1 MLNVSIKVRRAMARM
16 RAVIT
21 AGVAVLVLIPAGAMA
36 GETADRLLRCT
47 EQSDDTQ
54 RLACYDRL
62 AAQHR
67 KPAPPGRGEGGEAS
81 GPRLPEA
88 EAEQW
93 FGMESRAATSGLGAI
108 TANVVGG
115 FTGWDGNT
123 QFELDNGQ
131 VWVQT
136 TADRFRHTG
145 ADLPVVIRRGA
156 LGGFLLSPDG
166 LKRSVRVR
174 RIR

>member
-1 MLNVSIKVRRAMARM
+1 MLNVANNMCWAMARL
-16 RAVIT
+16 RAAIA
-21 AGVAVLVLIPAGAMA
+21 AGAAVLVLIPAGAAA
-36 GETADRLLRCT
+36 GETVERLLRCA
-47 EQSDDTQ
+47 EQSDAAQ
-54 RLACYDRL
+54 RLDCYDKL
-62 AAQHR
+62 AAQYR
-67 KPAPPGRGEGGEAS
+67 EPVATDGGEAS
-81 GPRLPEA
+81 EPRLSA
-88 EAEQW
+88 ADAEQW
-93 FGMESRAATSGLGAI
+93 FGMESRAAASGLNEV

-115 FTGWDGNT
+115 FTGWDGRT

-145 ADLPVVIRRGA
+145 ADLPVVIRRAA

-174 RIR
+174 RVR

>member
-1 MLNVSIKVRRAMARM
+1 MLNVASKMCWPMTRLRG
-16 RAVIT
+16 VIA
-21 AGVAVLVLIPAGAMA
+21 AGAAVLALIPAGAA
-36 GETADRLLRCT
+36 ADDTVASLLRCAG
-47 EQSDDTQ
+47 QGDDAQ
-54 RLACYDRL
+54 RLACYDKL
-62 AAQHR
+62 AARYQGQ
-67 KPAPPGRGEGGEAS
+67 AASDGGEAS
-81 GPRLPEA
+81 GPRVPEA
-88 EAEQW
+88 EAEEW
-93 FGMESRAATSGLGAI
+93 FGMESRAASSGLDEVR
-108 TANVVGG
+108 ANVVGG
-115 FTGWDGNT
+115 FTGWDGRT

-174 RIR
+174 RVR

>member
-1 MLNVSIKVRRAMARM
+1 MLIVANKMCCAMARL
-16 RAVIT
+16 RAVIA
-21 AGVAVLVLIPAGAMA
+21 AGAAILVLIPAGAVA
-36 GETADRLLRCT
+36 GETVVRLLRCA

-67 KPAPPGRGEGGEAS
+67 EPAATGGGEAT
-81 GPRLPEA
+81 GPRVPEA

-93 FGMESRAATSGLGAI
+93 FGMESRAATSGLSEV

-115 FTGWDGNT
+115 FTGWDGRT

-145 ADLPVVIRRGA
+145 PDHPVVIRRAA

-166 LKRSVRVR
+166 LNRSVRVR
-174 RIR
+174 RVR

>member
-1 MLNVSIKVRRAMARM
+1 MLNVANKMCFAMGRL
-16 RAVIT
+16 RAVIA
-21 AGVAVLVLIPAGAMA
+21 AGAAVLALIPAGAAA
-36 GETADRLLRCT
+36 GETVARLLRCA
-47 EQSDDTQ
+47 EQGDAAQ
-54 RLACYDRL
+54 RLACYDKL

-67 KPAPPGRGEGGEAS
+67 EPAATDGGEAS
-81 GPRLPEA
+81 EPRLSA
-88 EAEQW
+88 TDAEQW
-93 FGMESRAATSGLGAI
+93 FGMETRAAASGLNEVR
-108 TANVVGG
+108 ANVVGG
-115 FTGWDGNT
+115 FAGWDGRT

-145 ADLPVVIRRGA
+145 PDYPVVIRRGA
-156 LGGFLLSPDG
+156 MGGFLLSPDG